1 MFASKCEMFDTR
13 IVALNCS
20 VLNAY
25 QITNKTP
32 YLCHGILP
40 LFEFL

>member
-1 MFASKCEMFDTR
+1 MLDSKCEMFDTR
-13 IVALNCS
+13 SVALNGSFEC
-20 VLNAY
+20 V
-25 QITNKTP
+25 ITNKTP